1 MLTQA
6 MAKAFAPDVSVNC
19 VAPGWIAMNDSSRP
33 ARSSR
38 VHPDQQSPSEA
49 DAKGGIAEPPDSPPK
64 RPWAATASADD
75 VAQAV
80 LFFATGPHFITG
92 QTLVVD
98 GGLGLT

>member
-1 MLTQA
+1 

-19 VAPGWIAMNDSSRP
+19 VAPGWIALEEVRSNADHGVLDPSRSGAKRRVELQA
-33 ARSSR
+33 ARF
-38 VHPDQQSPSEA
+38 A
-49 DAKGGIAEPPDSPPK
+49 AKTPMGRNGD
-64 RPWAATASADD
+64 ADD

-98 GGLGLT
+98 GGLGLS